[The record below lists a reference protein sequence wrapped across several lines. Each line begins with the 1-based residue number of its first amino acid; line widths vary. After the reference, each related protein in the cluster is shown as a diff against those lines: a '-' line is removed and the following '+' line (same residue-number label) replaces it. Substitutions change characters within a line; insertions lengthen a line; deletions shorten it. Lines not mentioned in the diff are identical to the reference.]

1 MINAEKS
8 GIIQWKHKKNRRQ
21 EVEKV
26 RVKGIPIVQK
36 YKYLGI
42 MLDTQLDF
50 KDHLEYIEEK
60 ISNSVKMI
68 NILNWKKVDFWKVL

>member
-1 MINAEKS
+1 
-8 GIIQWKHKKNRRQ
+8 
-21 EVEKV
+21 
-26 RVKGIPIVQK
+26 
-36 YKYLGI
+36 